1 MQKKKSIVKKYG
13 LVICSITILIIII
26 FIGISIVNKEDH
38 ELEYGVFLNL
48 DASDMD
54 RIEGYQTLVID
65 AQYFSKE
72 DIMHL
77 KEQGSTVYSYLNV
90 GSIENFRTYYD
101 AYSYLALGAYENWDE
116 EQWIDVSSPVWQE
129 FLVSLEEELLAKG
142 IDGFFIDNCDVY
154 YQYHTEDIFE
164 GLTLILEHLMKY
176 DISVII
182 NGGDTYVMEFMDM
195 HSSAH
200 QIMTGVNQESV
211 WGEFDFETG
220 NYIAQSK
227 DNREYFES
235 YVEACRDDGADVY
248 LLEYTTD
255 FALKWK
261 IKKYCANNQ
270 FHYYISDSIELD

>member
-13 LVICSITILIIII
+13 LVICSIAILIIII

-38 ELEYGVFLNL
+38 ERDYGVFLSL

-54 RIEGYQTLVID
+54 KIEGYQTLVID

-72 DIMHL
+72 EIMHL
-77 KEQGSTVYSYLNV
+77 KGQGSTVYSYLNV

-116 EQWIDVSSPVWQE
+116 EQWIDVSSPVWQK

-142 IDGFFIDNCDVY
+142 IDGFFIDTCDVY

-164 GLTLILEHLMKY
+164 GLTVILEHLIKN
-176 DISVII
+176 DIPVII
-182 NGGDTYVMEFMDM
+182 NGGNTYVIEFMDM
-195 HSSAH
+195 HGSAH

-235 YVEACRDDGADVY
+235 YVEACRDDGLDVY

-255 FALKWK
+255 FVLKWK

>member
-72 DIMHL
+72 DIMQL
-77 KEQGSTVYSYLNV
+77 KEKGSTVYSYLNI

-154 YQYHTEDIFE
+154 YQYHIEEIFE
-164 GLTLILEHLMKY
+164 GLTVILEHLMRY
-176 DISVII
+176 DTPVII

-195 HSSAH
+195 HGSAH

>member
-38 ELEYGVFLNL
+38 EREYGVFLNL

-72 DIMHL
+72 DIMQL
-77 KEQGSTVYSYLNV
+77 KEKGSTVYSYLNI

-154 YQYHTEDIFE
+154 YQYHIEEIFE
-164 GLTLILEHLMKY
+164 GLTVILEHLMRY
-176 DISVII
+176 DTPVII

-195 HSSAH
+195 HGSAH

-255 FALKWK
+255 FVLKWK

-270 FHYYISDSIELD
+270 FLYYISDSIELD

>member
-38 ELEYGVFLNL
+38 EREYGVFLNL

-72 DIMHL
+72 DIMQL
-77 KEQGSTVYSYLNV
+77 KEKGSTVYSYLNI

-195 HSSAH
+195 HGSAH

-261 IKKYCANNQ
+261 IKKYCAKNQ
-270 FHYYISDSIELD
+270 FRYYISDSIELD

>member
-77 KEQGSTVYSYLNV
+77 KEQGSAVYSYLNV

-195 HSSAH
+195 HGSAH

>member
-38 ELEYGVFLNL
+38 EWDYGVFLSL

-54 RIEGYQTLVID
+54 KIEGYQTLVID

-72 DIMHL
+72 DIMQL
-77 KEQGSTVYSYLNV
+77 KEKGSTVYSYLNI

-164 GLTLILEHLMKY
+164 GITLILEHLMKY

-195 HSSAH
+195 HGSAH

-211 WGEFDFETG
+211 WGKFDFETG

-255 FALKWK
+255 FVLKWK

-270 FHYYISDSIELD
+270 FLYYISDSIELD